1 MNQHNNS
8 QEKNV
13 CKLSKII
20 VIFFSLFIILQLLGG
35 VYIIFT
41 SLDPIIISYGEKNWF
56 PESSKQKP
64 EYEDKKEKGIQSIRK
79 KNFTDAMYELRRY
92 LYLDDGKECL
102 NKSINPKRRDPETL
116 IYLNNAK
123 IEENVKT
130 KEEKVYTIAV
140 PVPISK
146 EPTESLEILRGVA
159 QFQNEFNCLPKD
171 NRNFYLKVAIT
182 SDDDNPEIAK
192 EVAKKLAKE
201 PHILGV
207 VGHRSS
213 SATLEAKNIY
223 NDKKLV
229 AITPT
234 STSIELSQQKNSEN
248 YVFRTVPSDKV
259 AAEKLGK
266 YMLETL
272 NKRKAAIF
280 YTQGKYSLSLK
291 KEFVHYVNSHG
302 GEVSSN
308 ELYDLSSPYFSPP
321 ESTNQAIKEG
331 AEVLM
336 LVPDNDDTLNKV
348 ILLIN
353 QSKKKFNLLGGDVV
367 YTNKIIQ
374 KDAAWLEWLNEMVVA
389 IPWHI
394 DAKAKSTLE
403 SESDFATNSQNL
415 WGAKVS
421 WRTALAYDATNA
433 LIEAIKKNPDQKK
446 IRKTLISEKF
456 KFDGASGNVQ
466 FCQNGDR
473 KQNDAP
479 ASGNVQSEQNG
490 DCKQNDVPKDDHV
503 QLVKIVPKKENQSE
517 YEFVP
522 ITE

>member
-1 MNQHNNS
+1 MNQHNKS
-8 QEKNV
+8 LR
-13 CKLSKII
+13 LSKIT
-20 VIFFSLFIILQLLGG
+20 VIFFSLFIILQLLVG
-35 VYIIFT
+35 VYILVASQYLIH
-41 SLDPIIISYGEKNWF
+41 ISYGEINLF
-56 PESSKQKP
+56 EQLSKENQ
-64 EYEDKKEKGIQSIRK
+64 EYQDKKGKGILSIKEK
-79 KNFTDAMYELRRY
+79 KWNDAIYELSRY
-92 LYLDDGKECL
+92 LDLDDEKECFK
-102 NKSINPKRRDPETL
+102 KSINPKRRDPEAL

-140 PVPISK
+140 PVPIDQQPDK
-146 EPTESLEILRGVA
+146 SLEILRGVA
-159 QFQNEFNCLPKD
+159 QFQNEFNCLDK
-171 NRNFYLKVAIT
+171 FSLKVAIT
-182 SDDDNPEIAK
+182 SDNDNPEMAK
-192 EVAKKLAKE
+192 KVAKKLAKE

-213 SATLEAKNIY
+213 GVTLKAKNIY

-234 STSIELSQQKNSEN
+234 STSVELSEQKNLEN
-248 YVFRTVPSDKV
+248 YVFRTVPSDKL

-280 YTQGKYSLSLK
+280 YTQGQYSLSLK
-291 KEFVHYVNSHG
+291 KEFVDYVKNHG
-302 GEVSSN
+302 GQVSSN
-308 ELYDLSSPYFSPP
+308 ELYDLSSSYFSPP
-321 ESTNQAIKEG
+321 KSINQAIKEG

-394 DAKAKSTLE
+394 DAEAKST

-421 WRTALAYDATNA
+421 WRTALAYDATKALITAIEKDPTRSGVRNA
-433 LIEAIKKNPDQKK
+433 LISDN
-446 IRKTLISEKF
+446 F
-456 KFDGASGNVQ
+456 KFVGASGNVQ
-466 FCQNGDR
+466 FEKNGDR
-473 KQNDAP
+473 KNAP
-479 ASGNVQSEQNG
+479 V
-490 DCKQNDVPKDDHV
+490 H
-503 QLVKIVPKKENQSE
+503 LVKIVVDPENQGK
-517 YEFVP
+517 YKFQP
-522 ITE
+522 IPEQ

>member
-1 MNQHNNS
+1 MNQHNKS
-8 QEKNV
+8 LR
-13 CKLSKII
+13 LSKII
-20 VIFFSLFIILQLLGG
+20 VIFFSLFIILQLLVG

-56 PESSKQKP
+56 PELSKENP
-64 EYEDKKEKGIQSIRK
+64 EYKDKKQKGIQSIRK
-79 KNFTDAMYELRRY
+79 KKFTDAMYELRRY

-102 NKSINPKRRDPETL
+102 NKSINPKKRDPEAL

-123 IEENVKT
+123 IEAEKT
-130 KEEKVYTIAV
+130 KTDKIYTIAV
-140 PVPISK
+140 PVPIAQQPNK
-146 EPTESLEILRGVA
+146 SLEILRGVA
-159 QFQNEFNCLPKD
+159 QFQYEFNCLPKD
-171 NRNFYLKVAIT
+171 DRKFYLKVAIT

-213 SATLEAKNIY
+213 GVTLKAKNIY

-394 DAKAKSTLE
+394 DAEAKST

-421 WRTALAYDATNA
+421 WRTALAYDATKA
-433 LIEAIKKNPDQKK
+433 LITAIEKDPTGRE
-446 IRKTLISEKF
+446 IRKTLISDNF
-456 KFDGASGNVQ
+456 KFVGASGDVQ
-466 FCQNGDR
+466 FCRNGDR
-473 KQNDAP
+473 KPNNDP

>member
-1 MNQHNNS
+1 MNQHNKS
-8 QEKNV
+8 LR
-13 CKLSKII
+13 LSRIT
-20 VIFFSLFIILQLLGG
+20 VIFFSLFIILQLLVG
-35 VYIIFT
+35 VYIIFN
-41 SLDPIIISYGEKNWF
+41 SADPIIISYGEKNWF
-56 PESSKQKP
+56 PELSKENP
-64 EYEDKKEKGIQSIRK
+64 EYKDKKQKGIQSIRK
-79 KNFTDAMYELRRY
+79 KEFTDAMYELRRY

-102 NKSINPKRRDPETL
+102 NKSINPKKRDPEAL

-123 IEENVKT
+123 IEEKLKT
-130 KEEKVYTIAV
+130 KAEKVYTIAV

-146 EPTESLEILRGVA
+146 EPTKSLEILRGVA

-171 NRNFYLKVAIT
+171 DRNFYLKVAIT

-213 SATLEAKNIY
+213 GVTLKAKNIY

-421 WRTALAYDATNA
+421 WRTALAYDATKA
-433 LIEAIKKNPDQKK
+433 LITAIEKDPTGRE
-446 IRKTLISEKF
+446 IRKTLISNNF
-456 KFDGASGNVQ
+456 KFVGASGDVQ

-473 KQNDAP
+473 KPNNAP

-490 DCKQNDVPKDDHV
+490 DCKQNDASKDDHV
-503 QLVKIVPKKENQSE
+503 QLVKIVPRGENQSK